1 MIDISEGV
9 LLFND
14 CDFFAAHDFFEEVWM
29 SAIKSEKEFFQG
41 LVQISVGSF
50 HLICGNKNGAK
61 SQLTKGKFK
70 LEQYLPSFYNVNIIK
85 LVSELSILVEKIE
98 VKDIFNLIP
107 KIELT
112 T

>member
-14 CDFFAAHDFFEEVWM
+14 NDFFSAHDFFENIWMEVN
-29 SAIKSEKEFFQG
+29 INEKVFFQG
-41 LVQISVGSF
+41 LVQISVGCY
-50 HLICGNKNGAK
+50 HLICGNLKGAE
-61 SQLTKGKFK
+61 SQLSKGIDK
-70 LEQYLPSFYNVNIIK
+70 LEAFKPVFYQINIQKFTKEILVLLDNLENVNIIYK
-85 LVSELSILVEKIE
+85 
-98 VKDIFNLIP
+98 IP